1 MDMSSKAIKDS
12 TLASLHDG
20 ARLAVVVVTYNSA
33 DVIGGLL
40 DSLPSGL
47 AGLADTEIVI
57 VDNKSRDASVDI
69 AASHPVNVR
78 VIQTGRNAG
87 YAAAIN
93 AAAASIDDERHLL
106 ILNPDI
112 RLQPG
117 CARTLVS
124 RLQDP
129 AVGLV
134 VPQLLHEDGSIT
146 HSLRREPSLITA
158 WSDSLL
164 GTSFAGRLGL
174 GEIVKDERL
183 YRAGGTVDWA
193 SGAALAISARTRKAV
208 GAWDE
213 TFFLY
218 SEEVDYME
226 RVRRCGLKVA
236 YEPAARAV
244 HIGGEYHENVG
255 LSALMT
261 SNRIHYYGRHHGAAA
276 TFLFRLGIITG
287 EVMRFGLGPGHRA
300 ALSAALRPY
309 IEYRAALQR

>member
-1 MDMSSKAIKDS
+1 MDMSSKAMNDR
-12 TLASLHDG
+12 TLARRHDR
-20 ARLAVVVVTYNSA
+20 ARLAIVVVTYNSA
-33 DVIGGLL
+33 EVIGGLL

-47 AGLADTEIVI
+47 AGLTDTEIVV
-57 VDNKSRDASVDI
+57 VDNNSRDASVSI
-69 AASHPVNVR
+69 AASHPVGVR

-112 RLQPG
+112 RLQPD
-117 CARTLVS
+117 CALTLVS

-129 AVGLV
+129 AVGLA
-134 VPQLLHEDGSIT
+134 VPQLLHEDGSLS
-146 HSLRREPSLITA
+146 HSLRKEPSLMTA

-164 GTSFAGRLGL
+164 GTSFAGRLGI
-174 GEIVKDERL
+174 GEIVKDEKL
-183 YRAGGTVDWA
+183 YRAGGTIDWA
-193 SGAALAISARTRKAV
+193 SGAALAISAGTRKTV
-208 GAWDE
+208 GTWDE

-226 RVRRCGLKVA
+226 RVRRCGLQVV

-244 HIGGEYHENVG
+244 HIGGEYHANIG

-276 TFLFRLGIITG
+276 TFLFRLGIIAG

-300 ALSAALRPY
+300 ALSAALRPDM
-309 IEYRAALQR
+309 EYRAALQR